1 MLIPD
6 VDLAKRIEASETRL
20 LTAAET
26 EIRSRRGPVYDG
38 FCTPIA
44 GGVATYVGAGA
55 PLNKVAGL
63 GFGGP
68 VPEAEWVEIERAFA
82 ARGCPVQVE
91 LSNLA
96 DPAIGQMLTR
106 RGFVLM
112 NFENVLGI
120 APDQPAAVARPA
132 DSLTV
137 EVCRP
142 AQFQEWLDIV
152 VTGFETPD
160 DVGVASHESFSR
172 ADLER
177 IFGEMAATP
186 GFVHYL
192 ARRDGVP
199 AGGGSMFIGEHVG
212 HLCGAST
219 LPQHR
224 RRGVQTALLTH
235 RLADAHRRG
244 CALAVITTQPGSKSQ
259 QNAHRRGFQLLYTR
273 AILVR

>member
-6 VDLAKRIEASETRL
+6 VDLARRIEASETRL
-20 LTAAET
+20 LAAAEA
-26 EIRSRRGPVYDG
+26 EIRRRRGPVYDG
-38 FCTPIA
+38 FCTPIV

-63 GFGGP
+63 GFSGP
-68 VPEAEWVEIERAFA
+68 LHEAEWVEIEQAFA
-82 ARGCPVQVE
+82 ARGCAVQVE

-120 APDQPAAVARPA
+120 APDTAKSPDRLAVGV
-132 DSLTV
+132 SV
-137 EVCRP
+137 ELCRP
-142 AQFQEWLDIV
+142 AQFEEWLNIV

-186 GFVHYL
+186 GFDHYL
-192 ARRDGVP
+192 ATRDGVP
-199 AGGGSMFIGEHVG
+199 AGGGSMFVG
-212 HLCGAST
+212 AGVAHLCGAST
-219 LPQHR
+219 LPEHR

-235 RLADAHRRG
+235 RLADARQRG
-244 CALAVITTQPGSKSQ
+244 CSHAVITTQPGSKSQ